1 MSKRMRDPEMD
12 IFTDRRCDEL
22 ADAIESYLDFFDR
35 IFILPEKD
43 PDVKNIDEKMRKA
56 KEKVR
61 KLIKKLR
68 AHKVDEVFRSPS
80 EVDSIDAITQRYV

>member
-1 MSKRMRDPEMD
+1 MSKRMKDPEME
-12 IFTDRRCDEL
+12 IFTDQRCDEL

-43 PDVKNIDEKMRKA
+43 PDVKNIDEKMSKA
-56 KEKVR
+56 KDKVR

-68 AHKVDEVFRSPS
+68 AHKVDEVFKSPS
-80 EVDSIDAITQRYV
+80 EVDSIDSVMQRYV